1 MTKKKIND
9 VAKWVIVALALLTLA
24 FNSGVLYNDVKHL
37 KEALAEVKQE
47 VKSINM
53 YLLQKSK
60 DGRI

>member
-1 MTKKKIND
+1 MAKEKRND
-9 VAKWVIVALALLTLA
+9 IAKWIVVALALLTLA

-37 KEALAEVKQE
+37 KASFAEIKQD

-60 DGRI
+60 DE